1 MPLTE
6 TIKGFIWYDDNRD
19 LTAHLPVTLMVHGAG
34 ATHLDWPAEL
44 RRLPEANAVVPDLPG
59 HGRSPGL
66 GRQSVG
72 AYAADMIA
80 LLDAL
85 IPNRRRRGGPS
96 GEDGSVT
103 YVSKRRK
110 KR

>member
-1 MPLTE
+1 MP
-6 TIKGFIWYDDNRD
+6 
-19 LTAHLPVTLMVHGAG
+19 
-34 ATHLDWPAEL
+34 EL
-44 RRLPEANAVVPDLPG
+44 L
-59 HGRSPGL
+59 
-66 GRQSVG
+66 
-72 AYAADMIA
+72 A